1 MTALSSRITPPIY
14 TSTLYRRVM
23 NRRTVLRRTGSSAAV
38 FVTLGL
44 AGCSGDS
51 SETGNTPLPDLQI
64 SGSDLESSVD
74 GLTVTGQR
82 HELVR
87 GQQHDDVHFAV
98 TVTVSNTGDQE
109 VDLQDYQYDLTLY
122 SPDGIDIT
130 PGQTFTANPDT
141 VPPGE
146 TGTVLVQVSFIHAE
160 GVSPEDVDRY
170 EVTLSCG
177 SGSSGSY
184 C

>member
-1 MTALSSRITPPIY
+1 
-14 TSTLYRRVM
+14 M
-23 NRRTVLRRTGSSAAV
+23 NRRTVLRQAGSSAGVLVA
-38 FVTLGL
+38 LGL
-44 AGCSGDS
+44 AGCSGDG

-74 GLTVTGQR
+74 GLTITGQR

-98 TVTVSNTGDQE
+98 TVTVRNAGQQE
-109 VDLQDYQYDLTLY
+109 VNLENYEYDLTLY

-130 PGQTFTANPDT
+130 PGQTWKANPDT

-146 TGTVLVQVSFIHAE
+146 TGTVLVQVSFISAE

-170 EVTLSCG
+170 EATLSCG
-177 SGSSGSY
+177 TGSSGSY